1 MSVETSVLNKT
12 PPRESYWFAHGGIE
26 EISPGNLQSGSNSAG
41 DAKEIQLQKDKEER
55 IRHFREQQ
63 EEERLRKL
71 KDLEQQFLLAKKH
84 REQQEEERKRKIEEA
99 RIREM
104 ERRQQVEE
112 RKRQIWEAEQERKEA
127 ILRRNMERE
136 ARIEAR
142 RNAQR
147 NSQCFAFGSSTPRT
161 FDLDLA
167 AIGVGRNVNQGTVLM
182 SSVSGRRSEERDLG
196 PPRATSACSLDR
208 KFENDI
214 SVDDFSKDYREFF
227 RSSSL
232 EPFAGRVSNLSKQIA
247 MQHKSSDNMKA
258 CLSMWDGDVNNQ
270 PDFFDSVTSGWL
282 VGSGVLIGDDCM
294 SRSMVSLSSSA
305 FRGRKRT
312 DIMPTLTRERS
323 ITPHITPRGN
333 QSMRAVSMTRLDQL
347 AQPRRTYRD
356 LRNHA
361 TGTTT
366 MNGGPRT
373 VSPSMSK
380 SMCNLA
386 NSAAASRGARA
397 PVAQQHG
404 SGNMSQSM
412 MHLADISSQKDN
424 RRLTPSPTFPKS
436 SMRSA
441 QSMMHLA
448 AAPRLTRAARLRAQ
462 ALAGNRAASAWNLNK
477 PDSYAPG
484 HYLSPGKDASRSPS
498 RPQSSM
504 SGASEISATSSSVST
519 VNMRP
524 RVAPRRPR
532 PYSIAGS
539 TADRTSMT
547 STSIKKEVERPPTAT
562 RKDPERPSRS
572 IDKNVLNTVQKPQ
585 RAKSASKEKDEA
597 QNTRPSMPKK
607 PVPPPKSLEVLARAK
622 SHPVPIKDNLR
633 KNVKPNAGV
642 NNPALGATK
651 PHTDMKGKS
660 PEIEHIKPSIM
671 KSESETKSLAPEMK
685 KNSPVTSPTTDS
697 EICISSDDSKVSAVT
712 ESEVNTMTQS
722 ATDSEWRL
730 ETSEISSLSK
740 SSSIPVADQNNLASE
755 VDKSDSIPN
764 IPKEPIK
771 AEKESNIV
779 TTENLETHVAT
790 EVSEK
795 YATTGESEKCL
806 STKEPS
812 KHEHMKQTKVSEKR
826 VSTEESERRENVEN
840 ENVNTKEF
848 IPSKPRITSEE
859 EAKAALAEKRRLARE
874 QAEREAELE
883 RQRLEEIRRKE
894 EEQRRLEELEQKRME
909 EEQIRL
915 AELHRQLE
923 EEKLRKAIE
932 EQKQRE
938 REEQERKEEEARQK
952 AEKEEQERKA
962 REEAERQRIELEE
975 RLKKEEE
982 ERAER
987 KRRVE
992 QIMARTRAKAAA
1004 SSSNSQNENIVK
1016 STKAAEMSSSAT
1028 SIEASKQNILPQA
1041 NNIVNISN
1049 GGFETKVEN
1058 SSVSFSATTNH
1069 VSNSS
1074 SWPFSD
1080 ENRISHKEALPDLL
1094 NTENISN
1101 HSNKSNGFCVGRS
1114 EQLVSNSSVSNSF
1127 KITSN
1132 RTLSAN
1138 EVTSPSQTNGY
1149 SSHEEMSCTTSPEE
1163 MSNAG
1168 LLISIETSQSKSNKV
1183 SQDSTDFTK
1192 LVDIEPSSLDNNV
1205 NNENYLI
1212 NVDDVNSNLL
1222 NSENPFMTFEDSL
1235 SKKQES
1241 PFTDLLS

>member
-1 MSVETSVLNKT
+1 MASVPSFVTTSEEKKVENEKLSSMSVETSVLNKT

-208 KFENDI
+208 KF
-214 SVDDFSKDYREFF
+214 
-227 RSSSL
+227 
-232 EPFAGRVSNLSKQIA
+232 
-247 MQHKSSDNMKA
+247 
-258 CLSMWDGDVNNQ
+258 
-270 PDFFDSVTSGWL
+270 
-282 VGSGVLIGDDCM
+282 GDDCM

-323 ITPHITPRGN
+323 ITPHITPR
-333 QSMRAVSMTRLDQL
+333 
-347 AQPRRTYRD
+347 
-356 LRNHA
+356 
-361 TGTTT
+361 
-366 MNGGPRT
+366 
-373 VSPSMSK
+373 
-380 SMCNLA
+380 
-386 NSAAASRGARA
+386 
-397 PVAQQHG
+397 
-404 SGNMSQSM
+404 
-412 MHLADISSQKDN
+412 
-424 RRLTPSPTFPKS
+424 
-436 SMRSA
+436 
-441 QSMMHLA
+441 
-448 AAPRLTRAARLRAQ
+448 
-462 ALAGNRAASAWNLNK
+462 
-477 PDSYAPG
+477 
-484 HYLSPGKDASRSPS
+484 GKDASRSPS

>member
-1 MSVETSVLNKT
+1 MRCYVYIVMASVQSFVSASEEKKVENEKLSSMSVETSVLNKT

-26 EISPGNLQSGSNSAG
+26 EISPGNLQSGSKSAG

-63 EEERLRKL
+63 EEERLRRL
-71 KDLEQQFLLAKKH
+71 KDLETQFLLAKKH

-208 KFENDI
+208 KF
-214 SVDDFSKDYREFF
+214 
-227 RSSSL
+227 
-232 EPFAGRVSNLSKQIA
+232 
-247 MQHKSSDNMKA
+247 
-258 CLSMWDGDVNNQ
+258 
-270 PDFFDSVTSGWL
+270 
-282 VGSGVLIGDDCM
+282 GDDCM

-323 ITPHITPRGN
+323 ITPHITPRG
-333 QSMRAVSMTRLDQL
+333 
-347 AQPRRTYRD
+347 
-356 LRNHA
+356 
-361 TGTTT
+361 
-366 MNGGPRT
+366 
-373 VSPSMSK
+373 
-380 SMCNLA
+380 
-386 NSAAASRGARA
+386 
-397 PVAQQHG
+397 
-404 SGNMSQSM
+404 
-412 MHLADISSQKDN
+412 
-424 RRLTPSPTFPKS
+424 
-436 SMRSA
+436 
-441 QSMMHLA
+441 
-448 AAPRLTRAARLRAQ
+448 
-462 ALAGNRAASAWNLNK
+462 
-477 PDSYAPG
+477 
-484 HYLSPGKDASRSPS
+484 KDASRSPS

-504 SGASEISATSSSVST
+504 SGASEISATSSSVSA

-539 TADRTSMT
+539 TADRTSVT
-547 STSIKKEVERPPTAT
+547 STTIKKEVERPLIAT
-562 RKDPERPSRS
+562 RKEPERPSRS

-585 RAKSASKEKDEA
+585 RAKSATREKDEA
-597 QNTRPSMPKK
+597 QNARPVMPRK

-633 KNVKPNAGV
+633 KNVKPNAGI
-642 NNPALGATK
+642 NNPALGVTK
-651 PHTDMKGKS
+651 PHADMKDKS
-660 PEIEHIKPSIM
+660 PETEHIKPSVM
-671 KSESETKSLAPEMK
+671 KSESETKTVAPEMK

-764 IPKEPIK
+764 IPKEPVK
-771 AEKESNIV
+771 AEKESKIV

-795 YATTGESEKCL
+795 YATSEESEKCI
-806 STKEPS
+806 STEEPK
-812 KHEHMKQTKVSEKR
+812 KHITTEVSEK
-826 VSTEESERRENVEN
+826 RENVEN

-1016 STKAAEMSSSAT
+1016 STKVAEMSNSAT

-1094 NTENISN
+1094 NTENITN
-1101 HSNKSNGFCVGRS
+1101 HSNKSNGFCIES
-1114 EQLVSNSSVSNSF
+1114 NEHLVSNSSVSNSF

-1168 LLISIETSQSKSNKV
+1168 LLISIETSQSKNNKV

-1241 PFTDLLS
+1241 PITDLLS

>member
-1 MSVETSVLNKT
+1 MASVPSFVTTSEEKKVENEKLSSMSVETSVLNKT

-323 ITPHITPRGN
+323 ITPHITPR
-333 QSMRAVSMTRLDQL
+333 
-347 AQPRRTYRD
+347 
-356 LRNHA
+356 
-361 TGTTT
+361 
-366 MNGGPRT
+366 
-373 VSPSMSK
+373 
-380 SMCNLA
+380 
-386 NSAAASRGARA
+386 
-397 PVAQQHG
+397 
-404 SGNMSQSM
+404 
-412 MHLADISSQKDN
+412 
-424 RRLTPSPTFPKS
+424 
-436 SMRSA
+436 
-441 QSMMHLA
+441 
-448 AAPRLTRAARLRAQ
+448 
-462 ALAGNRAASAWNLNK
+462 
-477 PDSYAPG
+477 
-484 HYLSPGKDASRSPS
+484 GKDASRSPS